1 MKFYQRGLNLFL
13 FIVFLGISISPAN
26 AQFSILPYADEKA
39 NCKQLLDR
47 YELDRTIPT
56 KEAAEADKLESEYST
71 AVSELE
77 KKSKD
82 YEDALAASTGCF
94 CGTAPPDAGT
104 CKDKCSR
111 VKEAEKSK
119 ADADTAQVSALKKRD
134 KAYGDEVKKKT
145 PERDKL
151 LGCAIK
157 TGRISFAMIP
167 YFITYIIN
175 FLLALSGLIS
185 VLFIVVGGFQYVY
198 GGLSEHK
205 DTAKKTIKH
214 ALIGMA
220 VSILAWSIV
229 NVIIGAITG

>member
-13 FIVFLGISISPAN
+13 FVVFLGIPIAPVY

-47 YELDRTIPT
+47 YELDRKIPT
-56 KEAAEADKLESEYST
+56 KEAAEA
-71 AVSELE
+71 
-77 KKSKD
+77 
-82 YEDALAASTGCF
+82 G
-94 CGTAPPDAGT
+94 
-104 CKDKCSR
+104 
-111 VKEAEKSK
+111 
-119 ADADTAQVSALKKRD
+119 
-134 KAYGDEVKKKT
+134 KKKT
-145 PERDKL
+145 PERDNL

-175 FLLALSGLIS
+175 FLLALSGLVS

-205 DTAKKTIKH
+205 DKAKKTIQH
-214 ALIGMA
+214 ALMGMA